1 VISSQELSD
10 LLFLFAGV
18 AVVEVAEIL
27 ETFLVL
33 LRTVFPMVA
42 DGGVF
47 LLSRVAP
54 DLRAEGANLGA
65 GGGEELHEWGV
76 TSSYLDAHPSLLT
89 LSIFLIRE
97 TTSPTCQ
104 GPLSL
109 SRKSTN
115 CPSEGHSDR

>member
-1 VISSQELSD
+1 MISPQKLRD
-10 LLFLFAGV
+10 LLLRFVGV
-18 AVVEVAEIL
+18 AAAEAAQML
-27 ETFLVL
+27 EAFLVL
-33 LRTVFPMVA
+33 LGTVFPVVA

-54 DLRAEGANLGA
+54 DLRAEGADLGA